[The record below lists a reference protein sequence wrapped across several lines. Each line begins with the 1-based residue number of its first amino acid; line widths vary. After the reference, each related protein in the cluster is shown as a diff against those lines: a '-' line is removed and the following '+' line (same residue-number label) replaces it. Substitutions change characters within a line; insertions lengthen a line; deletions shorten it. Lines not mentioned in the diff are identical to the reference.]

1 MLGCI
6 GMYSMMTDDIIT
18 GKEPIKEE
26 DYKMSTVK
34 KYLIMLVIVTIT
46 LCSCSTKDENHVLN
60 ENKIAVLFG

>member
-26 DYKMSTVK
+26 DYNMSKVK